1 MTLADDCFFVHL
13 AECPPS
19 VDASYTVSKEPQIDA
34 FYHEDYIEY
43 ERELMGNTY
52 AYYLKTDDANRTFDN
67 TRLVAAFTVANSA
80 LVMDFLQS
88 ARKNKINQNVPRVKQ
103 RRQYPALL
111 ICQLAVFDEFA
122 GMGLGDELL
131 NAIKDFALIL
141 NETTACHYL
150 IVEAVN
156 KPKVLEFYQRNDFTP
171 LYSSEEIELA
181 KTHRK
186 TDENGRLK
194 TRLMMYDMI
203 LSMPTEE

>member
-1 MTLADDCFFVHL
+1 MTLAEDCFFVHL
-13 AECPPS
+13 TKCPPAEGAKYS
-19 VDASYTVSKEPQIDA
+19 VSKEPKIDA
-34 FYHEDYIEY
+34 FFHKDYIEY
-43 ERELMGNTY
+43 EQELMGNTY
-52 AYYLKTDDANRTFDN
+52 AYYLKANDANQLFDN
-67 TRLVAAFTVANSA
+67 TKPVAAFTIANSA
-80 LVMDFLQS
+80 LVMDLLQS
-88 ARKNKINQNVPRVKQ
+88 ARKNKINQGIPRVKQ

-122 GMGLGDELL
+122 GNGLGDELL

-156 KPKVLEFYQRNDFTP
+156 KPKVLDFYQRNDFIP
-171 LYSSEEIELA
+171 LYSSEEIELE

-186 TDENGRLK
+186 TDDNGRLK
-194 TRLMMYDMI
+194 TRLMMYDMM